1 MSKKVRAIIQARM
14 LSTRLRGKSL
24 MSVHGVPLLYR
35 VIESIK
41 RLDFIDE
48 IMIATTKSQA
58 DDPIAAAAVNLG
70 VGIYRGD
77 SANVLKRYK
86 DASTD
91 MEEED
96 TVVRFT
102 ADNPIYHT
110 VVAQQTFKVHI
121 DENNDYTCI
130 EGLSHIVPEFI
141 KVRALREM
149 GALSLSEFDKEH
161 VTPFIRKN
169 KDMFKV
175 EILPSNFGGL
185 RADLDK
191 YLTIDTSDDLRRFE
205 QLLEKANGLSID
217 EVYEWLDQH
226 HIGGGLQPGQSIY
239 LGKDLVGDGMPCY
252 IIAEIGQNHNGD
264 MEMAKQLIDMAVSC
278 GASAVKFQKR
288 DIPSEL
294 TKEAYDKIYDSPN
307 SFGRTYGEHRIALE
321 FDEEQHKELNQYAL
335 ARGIP
340 YFCTPCDVPSVE
352 MMERIGVPFYKIAS
366 RDLTNIP
373 TLEAIARTGKPV
385 IISTGMASI
394 EDIDDALNTLGRDRK
409 DIIILQCISQYPA
422 DIDKINLSVMKTL
435 KEKYGKITGF
445 SDHTP
450 GIIASVA
457 AAVMGAA
464 VIEKHITLSRAMKG
478 SDQAGSLEEQGL
490 RLMIK
495 YIRECELAVGDG
507 EKVVDPATEAAKI
520 KLARSLTSKIDL
532 QPGTV
537 LTEEMLCLKSPGDGL
552 LWREREKIIGKTVL
566 HFIPA
571 DTTLLES
578 NFQ

>member
-1 MSKKVRAIIQARM
+1 MNRKVRAVIQARM

-24 MSVHGVPLLYR
+24 MSVAGIPLLYR
-35 VIESIK
+35 VIESVK
-41 RLDFIDE
+41 LLGFIDE

-58 DDPIAAAAVNLG
+58 DDPIVAAALNLG

-86 DASTD
+86 DASGD

-96 TVVRFT
+96 VVVRFT
-102 ADNPIYHT
+102 ADNPLYHVNVSQSVFDT
-110 VVAQQTFKVHI
+110 HI
-121 DENNDYTCI
+121 AEGNDYTCI

-141 KVRALREM
+141 KVRVLREM
-149 GALSLSEFDKEH
+149 AALPLSEFDQEH
-161 VTPFIRKN
+161 VTPFVRKN
-169 KDMFKV
+169 RDMFKV
-175 EILPSNFGGL
+175 QILPSNYGGL
-185 RADLDK
+185 RADLDR
-191 YLTIDTSDDLRRFE
+191 YLTIDTSDDLKRFE
-205 QLLEKANGLSID
+205 QLLEVVSVSDISAIYDWLDHNHIVGGAQNGLT
-217 EVYEWLDQH
+217 
-226 HIGGGLQPGQSIY
+226 IY
-239 LGKDLVGDGMPCY
+239 LGKDMVGDGQPCY

-264 MEMAKQLIDMAVSC
+264 MEIAKKLIDMAVSC

-294 TKEAYDKIYDSPN
+294 TKDAYNKIYDSPN
-307 SFGRTYGEHRIALE
+307 SFGYTYGEHRIALE
-321 FDEEQHKELNQYAL
+321 FNEEQHKELNEYAL
-335 ARGIP
+335 SKSIP

-352 MMERIGVPFYKIAS
+352 MMERIGVPFYKVAS

-373 TLEAIARTGKPV
+373 TLEAIAKTGKPV

-422 DIDKINLSVMKTL
+422 DMDKVNLSVMKTL
-435 KEKYGKITGF
+435 RDRYAKITGF

-478 SDQAGSLEEQGL
+478 SDQAGSLEEDGL
-490 RLMIK
+490 RQMIR
-495 YIRECELAVGDG
+495 YIRECELAIGDG
-507 EKVVDPATEAAKI
+507 EKVVDPATEVAKV
-520 KLARSLTSKIDL
+520 KLARSLTSKVDIE
-532 QPGTV
+532 PGTI
-537 LTEEMLCLKSPGDGL
+537 LTEDIVCLKSPGDGL
-552 LWREREKIIGKTVL
+552 LWRERAIILGKTAQQ
-566 HFIPA
+566 FIPA
-571 DTTLLES
+571 DTTLRES
-578 NFQ
+578 FFN